1 MSSRSPVCPELTM
14 RECEI
19 LSHVA
24 HGLMNKE
31 IARKTGLTLT
41 GVESH
46 MWKIMH
52 KLGLDCRVQLAIY
65 SLKSGL
71 VRLEDIDIE
80 GAREQRRM
88 IA

>member
-1 MSSRSPVCPELTM
+1 M

-19 LSHVA
+19 ISHVA

-31 IARKTGLTLT
+31 IARKTGLALT

-52 KLGLDCRVQLAIY
+52 KLGLDCRVQLAVY
-65 SLKSGL
+65 ALKSGL
-71 VRLEDIDIE
+71 VAIEDIDLE
-80 GAREQRRM
+80 EVQQRRRRM
-88 IA
+88 TA